1 MHALEQDAKERTE
14 TRRKNK
20 LLADEFK
27 SKGNDAF
34 HQGLYEQA
42 IDYYTQVNL
51 HEINIQI

>member
-20 LLADEFK
+20 LLADELK

-42 IDYYTQVNL
+42 IDYYTQVNIY
-51 HEINIQI
+51 HTDTQI